1 MLRGIRD
8 RLVYLLVRLT
18 ICWAQA
24 VTIET
29 CHRAARA
36 LAWLA
41 CDLVRFRRRVIDDN
55 LRHVFPDESDAGRLE
70 IARRMWEHLV
80 LMVFELA
87 HAQRKI
93 HDTNWRQYIRVHR
106 KREIVGCLLDG
117 RPLVIVSGHFGNF
130 EVAGVMLGLL
140 GFPTFTVARLL
151 DNPYLDRFLNG
162 FRAARGQFMLPKDGS
177 AQQVQAVLDG
187 GGTLV
192 LLGDQHA
199 GPKGCWIEFL
209 GRPASCHKAI
219 ALFSLTTG
227 APLLVAYA
235 RRLGKPLQFELGMEG
250 VVDPAVDSGQYG
262 SVPALTQWYNDMLEQ
277 IVGRDPEQYWWVHRR
292 WKGEPPP
299 RRKSHAAAA

>member
-1 MLRGIRD
+1 MLRNAGHW
-8 RLVYLLVRLT
+8 LVYLLVRL
-18 ICWAQA
+18 IVCWAQA

-29 CHRAARA
+29 CHGVSRA
-36 LAWLA
+36 LAILA
-41 CDLVRFRRRVIDDN
+41 CDVAKFRRRVIDDN
-55 LRHVFPDESDAGRLE
+55 LRQVFPEQSHQQRRE
-70 IARRMWEHLV
+70 TARRMWEHLI
-80 LMVFELA
+80 LMVFEIA

-93 HDTNWRQYIRVHR
+93 HDTNWRRYIRVHR
-106 KREIVGCLLDG
+106 KREIVAYLLDP
-117 RPLVIVSGHFGNF
+117 RPLVVVSGHFGNF

-151 DNPYLDRFLNG
+151 DNPLLDRYLNG
-162 FRAARGQFMLPKDGS
+162 FRALRGQFMLPKDGS
-177 AQQVQAVLDG
+177 SQQVQAVLDG

-199 GPKGCWIEFL
+199 GPKGCWVDFL

-235 RRLGKPLQFELGMEG
+235 RRLDRPLSFELGLEG
-250 VVDPAVDSGQYG
+250 VADPAQGGAEFGGVAQ
-262 SVPALTQWYNDMLEQ
+262 LTRWYNEMLEQ
-277 IVGRDPEQYWWVHRR
+277 IVRRDPEQYWWVHRR